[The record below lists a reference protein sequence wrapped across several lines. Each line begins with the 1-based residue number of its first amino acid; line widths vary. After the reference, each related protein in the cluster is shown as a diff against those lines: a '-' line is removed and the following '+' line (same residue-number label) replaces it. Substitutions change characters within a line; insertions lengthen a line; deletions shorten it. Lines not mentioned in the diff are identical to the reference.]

1 MTECNVCLGKHDRE
15 IHEAT
20 RRVRV
25 WFRDFVTAGMKP
37 VLKAPSKV
45 GNPFNGSSG
54 IGLIPKG
61 APLPDWPNRA

>member
-1 MTECNVCLGKHDRE
+1 MTECGVCLGKHDPE

-20 RRVRV
+20 RAVRD
-25 WFRDFVTAGMKP
+25 WFRDFVVAGMKTVEQGKP
-37 VLKAPSKV
+37 KV
-45 GNPFNGSSG
+45 GNSSNGSSG